1 MSWQRSTAS
10 PGTTVSLGTAALA
23 VIVVVGVGVV
33 WGAIAGVAP
42 AWLDRW
48 MMRLVDAMLA
58 TPRLLLVLALV
69 AFTQR
74 MSATTLALLLG
85 FTGWAP
91 MSRIVR
97 ARVRELAVADY
108 VAAARALGTPKSRIL
123 IRHILPGTLQT
134 VLAGAVMAIASV
146 IPLEAALSYFGAGIA
161 PPTPSW
167 GLLLLDGSARPLDAW
182 WLILFPTL
190 AIAATLMSVNVLGER
205 LQRHDTLGSTES

>member
-1 MSWQRSTAS
+1 
-10 PGTTVSLGTAALA
+10 
-23 VIVVVGVGVV
+23 
-33 WGAIAGVAP
+33 
-42 AWLDRW
+42 